1 MDSCIT
7 MHWKIQNSTQCG
19 SAVNGN
25 LMGVEE
31 KMRNEDG
38 TKFKYNNS
46 HRMNKSIS
54 KRELLHVMLGYEM
67 DVICS
72 LKSDRGA
79 SDTFTDV
86 QTNGDPP
93 E

>member
-1 MDSCIT
+1 
-7 MHWKIQNSTQCG
+7 
-19 SAVNGN
+19 
-25 LMGVEE
+25 
-31 KMRNEDG
+31 MRNEDG
-38 TKFKYNNS
+38 KNKIQQHS
-46 HRMNKSIS
+46 HRMNRSIS
-54 KRELLHVMLGYEM
+54 KRELLHVMLGYEI

-86 QTNGDPP
+86 QMNGDPP